1 MVYVLAKGSNCAN
14 FGNVRNLNLTHMCLS
29 DVTKICSLW
38 GRFGTF
44 EDYSGKSTCVIRQ
57 NGNDQK
63 HAQPIVLYYVSPAAY
78 MEQTAHREQ
87 NLTEFD
93 RICVRQLAQIL
104 KRFGRL
110 AQTRIWR
117 TGAPLPPLRA

>member
-1 MVYVLAKGSNCAN
+1 
-14 FGNVRNLNLTHMCLS
+14 MCLS

-63 HAQPIVLYYVSPAAY
+63 HAQPNVLYYVSPAAY

-87 NLTEFD
+87 ILTEFV
-93 RICVRQLAQIL
+93 CAKLAQVL
-104 KRFGRL
+104 KRFDRL

-117 TGAPLPPLRA
+117 TGAPLPTLRA